1 MSTPQG
7 IGTDIIEI
15 ARIEKA
21 HERHGERFLERIL
34 TERERAY
41 CQKFAKPWPHLAG
54 RFAAKEAVLKAL
66 GTGLVGEMTWHE
78 IEVINN
84 VEGKPEVH
92 LSSRLKGLYPKAHFF
107 LSISHCETFATATA
121 LLTE

>member
-1 MSTPQG
+1 MSIPKG

-15 ARIEKA
+15 ARIQKA
-21 HERHGERFLERIL
+21 HERHGDRFLERIL
-34 TERERAY
+34 TEKERDY
-41 CQKFAKPWPHLAG
+41 CAKYAKPWPNLAG

-78 IEVINN
+78 IEVLNN
-84 VEGKPEVH
+84 GEGKPEVY
-92 LSSRLKGLYPKAHFF
+92 LSARLKTLYPKAHIF
-107 LSISHCETFATATA
+107 LSISHCETYATATA